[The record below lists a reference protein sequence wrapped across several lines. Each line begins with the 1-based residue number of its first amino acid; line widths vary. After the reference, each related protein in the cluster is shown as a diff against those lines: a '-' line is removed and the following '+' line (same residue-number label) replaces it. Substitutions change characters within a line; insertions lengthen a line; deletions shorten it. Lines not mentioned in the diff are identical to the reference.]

1 MKLMRLGA
9 SPLMNANSY
18 APEGGTMKTAIRTG
32 ACWLTIGLAALLAG
46 CSTVTSQVT
55 VFHDWPA
62 NLTDKTY
69 VFDKRP
75 AQQNNLEYDSYANL
89 MRGKL
94 SQTGFTEVQSG
105 KPVLFKIAFSYH
117 TEPSDVQVDLPPRF
131 HHGFY
136 GGFYDPFY
144 DPFWSWRLHA
154 RYYAPYRFYDPYFP
168 GPYFGPYDPFWASEV
183 EVRRWYRHELDIL
196 ISDAQSGKQ
205 LFDVRSSTETL
216 DHTINTQMPNLVE
229 SAFKEF
235 PGPAG
240 MTRTVKTDAVKA
252 GQPQ

>member
-1 MKLMRLGA
+1 
-9 SPLMNANSY
+9 
-18 APEGGTMKTAIRTG
+18 MKTAIRTG
-32 ACWLTIGLAALLAG
+32 LCWLAVGLAALLTG

-62 NLTDKTY
+62 NIKDKTY

-75 AQQNNLEYDSYANL
+75 NQQNNLEYDSYANL

-94 SQTGFTEVQSG
+94 SQTGFTEVHEG
-105 KPVLFKIAFSYH
+105 KPVFKVAFSYNSA
-117 TEPSDVQVDLPPRF
+117 TSDVQVDLPPRF
-131 HHGFY
+131 HGGFY
-136 GGFYDPFY
+136 RGFYDPYWSWRWHSRFY
-144 DPFWSWRLHA
+144 DPF
-154 RYYAPYRFYDPYFP
+154 FP
-168 GPYFGPYDPFWASEV
+168 GPYFGPYDPFWPSELDLH
-183 EVRRWYRHELDIL
+183 RWYRHELDIL

-205 LFDVRSSTETL
+205 LFDVRASTESL
-216 DHTINTQMPNLVE
+216 DKTISTQMPNLVE

-252 GQPQ
+252 SPQQ